1 MSRDK
6 ENSMKL
12 RKKAFALLAALAC
25 AVSLAACGGEVVGDD
40 WRVSGIVDAD
50 GTITHDGESVDVL
63 VAVSP
68 ESAAF
73 YRDEAEQILF
83 DSISFPMA
91 IPDAESAFYAIRFD
105 DLDGDG
111 ESDVTVDFRHADG
124 TETHLVWIWDAHV
137 RYVFRE
143 ELSDVTGGED
153 PADDA
158 LELYVGLWE
167 YVGQNFWL
175 RVYENA
181 DWAFLDADE
190 NTIMSG
196 TAVADAD
203 GIELHDAASGD
214 VLRLIPTDDDE
225 LYDSA
230 NDGYLHP
237 VEAITPAVPVFEA
250 AGLSVDC
257 TADSGTYLL
266 ENGVSNYA
274 GLGDGYTT
282 ADCYWEVTKTG
293 DMTHDGIRE
302 IEFDAICYI
311 PEDSIPYFGETFITN
326 TNSELYDAYT
336 GMWLTAATAY
346 STTGRG
352 GNHYLHTVEWN
363 GQSYTIEF
371 FYSTDWQDNVGDW
384 AKVLTKSYIVY
395 LPADYDGLIFAAEA
409 QPDNYRDNARLM
421 QLDSISPEAC
431 ITDID
436 LIDPYSSLYFSIC
449 D

>member
-1 MSRDK
+1 
-6 ENSMKL
+6 MKKL
-12 RKKAFALLAALAC
+12 IALLLA
-25 AVSLAACGGEVVGDD
+25 VLMLLTLAACGGEVVGDD

-83 DSISFPMA
+83 DSVSFPMA
-91 IPDAESAFYAIRFD
+91 IPDAESAFYTIRFD

-111 ESDVTVDFRHADG
+111 ESDVTVDFRHADN
-124 TETHLVWIWDAHV
+124 TETHLVWIWDTHV

-143 ELSDVTGGED
+143 ELSYVTGGED
-153 PADDA
+153 PSDDA

-181 DWAFLDADE
+181 AWAFLDAEE
-190 NTIMSG
+190 NTVLNG

-214 VLRLIPTDDDE
+214 VLRLIPTDDGE

-237 VEAITPAVPVFEA
+237 VEAITHALPVFEA
-250 AGLSVDC
+250 AGL
-257 TADSGTYLL
+257 
-266 ENGVSNYA
+266 
-274 GLGDGYTT
+274 GDGYAT

-311 PEDSIPYFGETFITN
+311 PEDSIPYFGESFITN
-326 TNSELYDAYT
+326 TNSELYDYYT

-346 STTGRG
+346 STTDRG
-352 GNHYLHTVEWN
+352 ENHYLHTVAWN

-371 FYSTDWQDNVGDW
+371 FYSTDWQDNVGDF

-431 ITDID
+431 ITDMD

-449 D
+449 K

>member
-1 MSRDK
+1 
-6 ENSMKL
+6 MKL
-12 RKKAFALLAALAC
+12 RKKAFALLAALVC

-63 VAVSP
+63 VSISP

-83 DSISFPMA
+83 DSVSFPMA

-111 ESDVTVDFRHADG
+111 ESDVTVDFRHADN

-143 ELSDVTGGED
+143 ELSYVTGGTD
-153 PADDA
+153 PSDDA

-181 DWAFLDADE
+181 AWAFLDAEE
-190 NTIMSG
+190 NTVLNG

-214 VLRLIPTDDDE
+214 VLRLIPTDDGE

-237 VEAITPAVPVFEA
+237 VEAITHALPVFEA
-250 AGLSVDC
+250 AGLSVGC

-266 ENGVSNYA
+266 EDGVSNYA
-274 GLGDGYTT
+274 GLGDGYAT

-311 PEDSIPYFGETFITN
+311 PEDSIPYFGESFITN
-326 TNSELYDAYT
+326 TNS
-336 GMWLTAATAY
+336 
-346 STTGRG
+346 
-352 GNHYLHTVEWN
+352 
-363 GQSYTIEF
+363 
-371 FYSTDWQDNVGDW
+371 
-384 AKVLTKSYIVY
+384 
-395 LPADYDGLIFAAEA
+395 
-409 QPDNYRDNARLM
+409 
-421 QLDSISPEAC
+421 
-431 ITDID
+431 
-436 LIDPYSSLYFSIC
+436 
-449 D
+449 

>member
-1 MSRDK
+1 MEEIFSSEK
-6 ENSMKL
+6 ETRHETAHPPFRPAVL
-12 RKKAFALLAALAC
+12 PAAGRLP
-25 AVSLAACGGEVVGDD
+25 AACRLRQHRRACGHHRGN
-40 WRVSGIVDAD
+40 
-50 GTITHDGESVDVL
+50 
-63 VAVSP
+63 
-68 ESAAF
+68 
-73 YRDEAEQILF
+73 
-83 DSISFPMA
+83 
-91 IPDAESAFYAIRFD
+91 PDAESAFYAIRFD

-352 GNHYLHTVEWN
+352 QNHYLHTVEWN